1 MIATLPGRPASG
13 RPEGRPGFWLLLA
26 IVLVLAALPVGR
38 LLLQALAGDALAPL
52 LAPASLRAAWHS
64 IESGVLSGLLALV
77 LGGAMALLLGVTDLP
92 QRRPIGILFVLSMLM
107 APQVTALAFT
117 VLAGPASPL
126 LNALGMAPAAGTPN
140 PLIGRGG

>member
-1 MIATLPGRPASG
+1 MIATLPGRPVSG

-64 IESGVLSGLLALV
+64 IESG
-77 LGGAMALLLGVTDLP
+77 
-92 QRRPIGILFVLSMLM
+92 
-107 APQVTALAFT
+107 
-117 VLAGPASPL
+117 
-126 LNALGMAPAAGTPN
+126 
-140 PLIGRGG
+140 